1 MNLTSFKKELFGKE
15 IEIIIYDVDIEI
27 ARDIIEEAYKE
38 ALRLQKKFNF
48 FDGESELSI
57 LNKKRKLKVS
67 DELLKVIKRGL
78 EFSKI
83 TNGKY
88 DIAIGKRILQ
98 RKTGLEET
106 EESSYK
112 DIEINGN
119 DITLK
124 REAMIDL
131 GSIAKGYITDR
142 IADFLKSKGVENF
155 IIDSRGDIIAYGNY
169 EYLVEIQH
177 PRKKNEKFYRIKIK
191 NGAVATSG
199 DYNQFY
205 GNFEKSHIINS
216 GEIISL
222 TVVANTLE
230 EADVYSTALFVADEE
245 IREKM
250 IKNNKG
256 VKVLMIMKDLKSKA
270 YNKFKDLIK

>member
-1 MNLTSFKKELFGKE
+1 MNSTSFKKRLFGKE
-15 IEIIIYDVDIEI
+15 IEIIVYDAEREI
-27 ARDIIEEAYKE
+27 AGDIIEEAYKE
-38 ALRLQKKFNF
+38 ALKLQKKFNF
-48 FDGESELSI
+48 FDEESELSI
-57 LNKKRKLKVS
+57 LNKKRKLSVS

-98 RKTGLEET
+98 RKSGLEET
-106 EESSYK
+106 EEGSYQ
-112 DIEINGN
+112 DIKINGN
-119 DITLK
+119 EIILK
-124 REAMIDL
+124 RRAMIDL

-155 IIDSRGDIIAYGNY
+155 IIDSRGDIIACGDY
-169 EYLVEIQH
+169 EYLIEIQH
-177 PRKKNEKFYRIKIK
+177 PRKKDEKVYRIKIK
-191 NGAVATSG
+191 NEAVATSG

-216 GEIISL
+216 REIISL
-222 TVVANTLE
+222 TVVAKTLE
-230 EADVYSTALFVADEE
+230 EADVYSTALFVADKE
-245 IREKM
+245 ISKKM

-256 VKVLMIMKDLKSKA
+256 IKVLMIMKNLSSNM
-270 YNKFKDLIK
+270 YNEFGSLIA

>member
-1 MNLTSFKKELFGKE
+1 VNLTSFKKELFGKE

>member
-78 EFSKI
+78 EFSKN